1 MKIKDILKNTAQR
14 LARAGIE
21 SATLDSR
28 LLLCKYLGVDKVY
41 LIVNSEK
48 EIHIDK
54 GYESLVARRES
65 HEPMQY
71 VLNNAEFM
79 GMDFYV
85 DENVLIPRAD
95 TEILVEIII
104 DFIGDKNID
113 FLEIGTGS
121 GCIPISILANCKNST
136 ATAVDISKK
145 ALDVA
150 RKNAEIN
157 NVSSRITF
165 VNEDILKFFP
175 NRKVD
180 CIVSNPP
187 YIERDVIP
195 SLMKGVREFEP
206 EIALDG
212 GVDGLDFYRRIADK
226 GYEIL
231 NKGGLIAFEIGYN
244 QGTSAREIL
253 INKGYT
259 NVKVTKDLAQN
270 DRVVTGTK

>member
-54 GYESLVARRES
+54 EYESLVARRET

-71 VLNNAEFM
+71 ILNNAEFM

-104 DFIGDKNID
+104 DFIGDKNFD

-175 NRKVD
+175 NHKVD
-180 CIVSNPP
+180 CIISNPP

-244 QGTSAREIL
+244 QGTSVREIL